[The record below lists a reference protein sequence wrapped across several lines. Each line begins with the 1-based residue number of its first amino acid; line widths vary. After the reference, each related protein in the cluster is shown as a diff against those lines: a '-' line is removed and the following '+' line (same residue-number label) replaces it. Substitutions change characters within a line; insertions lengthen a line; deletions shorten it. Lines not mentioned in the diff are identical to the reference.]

1 MGGWGAR
8 AVDKPVERAANG
20 PCTTPQ
26 CRAAHRGLPR
36 HTEASPPPSRF
47 SYRRGM
53 GGGCTAAKVNV
64 ASVPPA
70 RILMHVNREI
80 HWSSCLRIQLSVR
93 SCCMFGDVT
102 GITGNGCAWAGITHL
117 GGTVACWLALP
128 RRGGREECAAV
139 AGGGGD
145 RGREERLHPKRRPR
159 CL

>member
-1 MGGWGAR
+1 
-8 AVDKPVERAANG
+8 
-20 PCTTPQ
+20 
-26 CRAAHRGLPR
+26 
-36 HTEASPPPSRF
+36 
-47 SYRRGM
+47 M

-139 AGGGGD
+139 AGGGEIAGERSGFTQSD
-145 RGREERLHPKRRPR
+145 GPDACERVVSTQNQACRE
-159 CL
+159 